1 MAVAAALVTGRIAW
15 QRITFVQVAASAL
28 WVIAIGFAVSIVIP
42 DPLPITP
49 SIDARTSPGLLDLG
63 VALAA
68 GAAGAWVTVR
78 KTGTDA
84 LPGVAIAVSLVPP
97 LATVGICLELGLID
111 DAGGALILFL
121 TNLAAIILASVVV
134 FLAVR
139 AGPTI
144 DMVRERS
151 RLRAGVVIAAVGLLL
166 ISIPLALHTYG
177 TVAHT
182 ARVRAAAPIVDDWLG
197 DRDLEI
203 TRYSVDGGAAFIEVT
218 GPDAPPDTGSLA
230 RALAAAW
237 GIPVSLEVGWINR
250 QHQEAASP

>member
-1 MAVAAALVTGRIAW
+1 
-15 QRITFVQVAASAL
+15 
-28 WVIAIGFAVSIVIP
+28 
-42 DPLPITP
+42 
-49 SIDARTSPGLLDLG
+49 
-63 VALAA
+63 
-68 GAAGAWVTVR
+68 
-78 KTGTDA
+78 
-84 LPGVAIAVSLVPP
+84 
-97 LATVGICLELGLID
+97 
-111 DAGGALILFL
+111 
-121 TNLAAIILASVVV
+121 
-134 FLAVR
+134 
-139 AGPTI
+139 
-144 DMVRERS
+144 
-151 RLRAGVVIAAVGLLL
+151 VVIAAVGLLL